1 MGVLLCPVCLSRR
14 VVLYLGGYAGKIYK
28 CQDCGYVG
36 PLILEVDED
45 EYKKLVDKMARHQAQ
60 PSVR

>member
-1 MGVLLCPVCLSRR
+1 VCLSRR
-14 VVLYLGGYAGKIYK
+14 VILYLGGYAGKIYK

-45 EYKKLVDKMARHQAQ
+45 EYKKLVDKMTRHQAQ
-60 PSVR
+60 PPVR